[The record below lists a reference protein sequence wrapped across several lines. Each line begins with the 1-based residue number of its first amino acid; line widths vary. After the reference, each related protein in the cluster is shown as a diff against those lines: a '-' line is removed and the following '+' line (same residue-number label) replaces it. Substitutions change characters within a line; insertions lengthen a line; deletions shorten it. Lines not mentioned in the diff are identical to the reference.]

1 MQLGMMRNQLVRQNL
16 RAKGPGRLVI
26 FEPLKPPVLGTPTLA
41 HTLMMGLASL
51 LGSCESWGEY

>member
-26 FEPLKPPVLGTPTLA
+26 FEPLKPPVLGTPTVGSYA
-41 HTLMMGLASL
+41 DDGLSFAT
-51 LGSCESWGEY
+51 WVM